1 MEQDLWFKAFPG
13 SITIT
18 DANGII
24 LDMNEKAAESYRDS
38 GGRGLI
44 GKSAIDCHEEPVRQ
58 TVQKMYDEPA
68 MRIYTTR
75 ENGQK
80 ILVTHAP
87 FFSGGGFMGIVEL
100 VMEFPEEIPH
110 VEH

>member
-1 MEQDLWFKAFPG
+1 MEQDIWFKRFPG

-18 DANGII
+18 DAKGII
-24 LDMNEKAAESYRDS
+24 LEMNDKAAEFYRD
-38 GGRGLI
+38 GGGFDLI
-44 GKSAIDCHEEPVRQ
+44 GKSAINCHEEPVRQ
-58 TVQKMYDEPA
+58 TVQKMYNEPA

-87 FFSGGGFMGIVEL
+87 FYSDARFMGIVEL
-100 VMEFPEEIPH
+100 VIDIPENMPH

>member
-1 MEQDLWFKAFPG
+1 MQQDLWFKSFPG

-18 DANGII
+18 DAKGII
-24 LDMNEKAAESYRDS
+24 LEMNEKAAESYRD
-38 GGRGLI
+38 GGGYELI
-44 GKSAIDCHEEPVRQ
+44 GKSAINCHEEPVRQ
-58 TVQKMYDEPA
+58 TVQHMYDEPA
-68 MRIYTTR
+68 MRIYKTR

-87 FFSGGGFMGIVEL
+87 FFSDDRFMGIVEL
-100 VMEFPEEIPH
+100 VIELPEEIPH

>member
-1 MEQDLWFKAFPG
+1 MEQDIWFKRFPG

-24 LDMNEKAAESYRDS
+24 LEMNDKAAESYRD
-38 GGRGLI
+38 GGGYELI
-44 GKSAIDCHEEPVRQ
+44 GKSAINCHEEPTRQ

-68 MRIYTTR
+68 MRIYSTR

-87 FFSGGGFMGIVEL
+87 VFSDGGFMGIVEL
-100 VMEFPEEIPH
+100 VINIPEEIPH

>member
-1 MEQDLWFKAFPG
+1 MEQGLWFRGFPG
-13 SITIT
+13 SITVT
-18 DANGII
+18 DAKGII
-24 LDMNEKAAESYRDS
+24 LQMNKKAAESYRD
-38 GGRGLI
+38 GGGYELI
-44 GKSAIDCHEEPVRQ
+44 GKSAINCHEEPVRQ

-87 FFSGGGFMGIVEL
+87 IFSDSGFMGIVEL
-100 VMEFPEEIPH
+100 VIAIPEEIPQ

>member
-18 DANGII
+18 NAKGMI
-24 LDMNEKAAESYRDS
+24 LQMNDKAAESYRD
-38 GGRGLI
+38 GGGHALV
-44 GKSAIDCHEEPVRQ
+44 GKSAIGCHEEPVRQ
-58 TVQKMYDEPA
+58 TVQRMYDEPA

-75 ENGQK
+75 ENGQN

-87 FFSGGGFMGIVEL
+87 FFSDGEFMGIVEL
-100 VMEFPEEIPH
+100 VIELPEVIPH

>member
-1 MEQDLWFKAFPG
+1 MEQHNWFRSFPG

-18 DANGII
+18 DAKGII
-24 LDMNEKAAESYRDS
+24 LEMNDKAAESYREG
-38 GGRGLI
+38 GGRELI
-44 GKSAIDCHEEPVRQ
+44 GKSAINCHEEPVRQ

-80 ILVTHAP
+80 ILVIHAP
-87 FFSGGGFMGIVEL
+87 FFSDGEFMGIVEL
-100 VMEFPEEIPH
+100 VIDLPEEIPH

>member
-1 MEQDLWFKAFPG
+1 MEQDLWFKSFPG
-13 SITIT
+13 AITIT
-18 DANGII
+18 DAKGII
-24 LDMNEKAAESYRDS
+24 LEMNDKAAVSYRDG
-38 GGRGLI
+38 GGRELI
-44 GKSAIDCHEEPVRQ
+44 GKSAINCHEEPVRQ
-58 TVQKMYDEPA
+58 TVQKMYDEPG

-87 FFSGGGFMGIVEL
+87 FFSHDVFMGIVEL
-100 VMEFPEEIPH
+100 VIELPEEIPH

>member
-1 MEQDLWFKAFPG
+1 MEQDLWFKDFPG

-18 DANGII
+18 DAKGII
-24 LDMNEKAAESYRDS
+24 LEMNEKAAASYRDS
-38 GGRGLI
+38 GGYELI
-44 GKSAIDCHEEPVRQ
+44 GKSAITCHEGPVRQ

-80 ILVTHAP
+80 VLVTHAP
-87 FFSGGGFMGIVEL
+87 VFSDEGFMGIVEM
-100 VMEFPEEIPH
+100 VIDIPESIPH

>member
-1 MEQDLWFKAFPG
+1 MQQDLWFKRFPG

-18 DANGII
+18 DAKGVI
-24 LDMNEKAAESYRDS
+24 LEMNEKAAESYRD
-38 GGRGLI
+38 GGGYELI
-44 GKSAIDCHEEPVRQ
+44 GKSAINCHEEPVRQ

-87 FFSGGGFMGIVEL
+87 YFSADVFMGIVEL
-100 VMEFPEEIPH
+100 VIDLPEVIPH
-110 VEH
+110 MEH

>member
-1 MEQDLWFKAFPG
+1 MKQDLWFKDFPG

-18 DANGII
+18 DAKGII
-24 LDMNEKAAESYRDS
+24 LDMNDKAAESYRDS
-38 GGRGLI
+38 GGRDLI
-44 GKSAIDCHEEPVRQ
+44 GKSAINCHEEPVRQ
-58 TVQKMYDEPA
+58 TVQKMYDEPG

-87 FFSGGGFMGIVEL
+87 VFSDGEFMGIVEM
-100 VMEFPEEIPH
+100 VIDIPDNISH

>member
-1 MEQDLWFKAFPG
+1 
-13 SITIT
+13 
-18 DANGII
+18 
-24 LDMNEKAAESYRDS
+24 
-38 GGRGLI
+38 
-44 GKSAIDCHEEPVRQ
+44 
-58 TVQKMYDEPA
+58 MYDEPA

-87 FFSGGGFMGIVEL
+87 VFSNKGFMGIIEMVIDI
-100 VMEFPEEIPH
+100 PESIPH